1 MTVNIQQYEYVTQA
15 GDTAGIVVG
24 ILPQNQMPFP
34 EDDGVII
41 SPGHATSIAIVQV
54 REILTP
60 ASVLFVLLLR
70 SQWEVQSIVMSVSV
84 CLSVCL
90 SVSPSVRWGCRFAR
104 ISQEPQV
111 QTSPNFCACCLWTW
125 LCHPLVAL

>member
-54 REILTP
+54 PEILTP
-60 ASVLFVLLLR
+60 ALVLFVL
-70 SQWEVQSIVMSVSV
+70 IT
-84 CLSVCL
+84 
-90 SVSPSVRWGCRFAR
+90 
-104 ISQEPQV
+104 I
-111 QTSPNFCACCLWTW
+111 
-125 LCHPLVAL
+125 